1 LGGTIIKE
9 WTLAG
14 RWRNRSS
21 CVSHLVEWKSWD
33 VSKRR
38 GLDALQSE
46 MCGAMDVEVRV
57 RVFGV
62 DVERGG
68 LFEEK
73 KL

>member
-1 LGGTIIKE
+1 MEKLGRVKE
-9 WTLAG
+9 
-14 RWRNRSS
+14 
-21 CVSHLVEWKSWD
+21 E
-33 VSKRR
+33 
-38 GLDALQSE
+38 GLDARQSE
-46 MCGAMDVEVRV
+46 MYGAMDVEVRV

>member
-1 LGGTIIKE
+1 VSLTWLNGKAGTCQRGG
-9 WTLAG
+9 
-14 RWRNRSS
+14 S
-21 CVSHLVEWKSWD
+21 
-33 VSKRR
+33 
-38 GLDALQSE
+38 DARQSE

>member
-1 LGGTIIKE
+1 
-9 WTLAG
+9 
-14 RWRNRSS
+14 
-21 CVSHLVEWKSWD
+21 